1 MIHSY
6 KDFFLCLENEG
17 NCIDHLITRD
27 MPMPTDV
34 QIEELFT
41 KCQEKGMELEEIPIF
56 KTMDQ

>member
-1 MIHSY
+1 
-6 KDFFLCLENEG
+6 
-17 NCIDHLITRD
+17 
-27 MPMPTDV
+27 MPMPTDE